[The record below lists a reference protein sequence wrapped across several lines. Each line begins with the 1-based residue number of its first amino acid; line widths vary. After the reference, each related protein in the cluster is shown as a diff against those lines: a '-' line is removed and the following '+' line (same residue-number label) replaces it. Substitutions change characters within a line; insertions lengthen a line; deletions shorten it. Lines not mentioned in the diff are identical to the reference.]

1 MADKQRVPDTV
12 NAVQETD
19 QNSSDLGLKPVIPL
33 PSPPSRTTQRA
44 AAPQNDLMV
53 SELTLGWAVRAAM
66 MPMIELQQSAAQ
78 YPHISPGAEFGG
90 YS

>member
-1 MADKQRVPDTV
+1 MRSSPLVSHQIPAVYDLADDPG
-12 NAVQETD
+12 E
-19 QNSSDLGLKPVIPL
+19 
-33 PSPPSRTTQRA
+33 
-44 AAPQNDLMV
+44 QNDLMV

-78 YPHISPGAEFGG
+78 YPHIAPGAESSG

>member
-1 MADKQRVPDTV
+1 
-12 NAVQETD
+12 
-19 QNSSDLGLKPVIPL
+19 
-33 PSPPSRTTQRA
+33 
-44 AAPQNDLMV
+44 MV

-78 YPHISPGAEFGG
+78 YPHISPGAEFSG

>member
-1 MADKQRVPDTV
+1 
-12 NAVQETD
+12 
-19 QNSSDLGLKPVIPL
+19 
-33 PSPPSRTTQRA
+33 
-44 AAPQNDLMV
+44 MV